1 MEKTEF
7 ESKLGELAETAKE
20 GFKTIYTKRFKG
32 TDLATNY
39 DFLAVVVKSIKLVGT
54 EETEKILEGI
64 FKDNVPQKIAAT
76 WFKTKVELDE
86 ANRGVK
92 KTLFVLV
99 ASTPRK
105 YVKDAKDHFVANF
118 NFVMDDK
125 LYITPVFDEDT
136 EITRRVQPF
145 KSYEVDVLL
154 RDGKFDGFPDHF
166 SVIPVDKDIEP
177 DYMRQLVVTQFTN
190 FQPPVTADMAEGG
203 SFYFIGKVLAKMD
216 RVGRT
221 SFTIGLEDGN
231 SAEEQKITA
240 SVESNIGRV
249 IDNFDMVIGT
259 LSVAL
264 DRATST
270 PRTYTDFLFPLKKI
284 KQETLFPTNFE
295 TPTTAATPMMAGNG
309 FKSDDGGIDDIFG
322 N

>member
-1 MEKTEF
+1 
-7 ESKLGELAETAKE
+7 
-20 GFKTIYTKRFKG
+20 
-32 TDLATNY
+32 
-39 DFLAVVVKSIKLVGT
+39 
-54 EETEKILEGI
+54 
-64 FKDNVPQKIAAT
+64 
-76 WFKTKVELDE
+76 
-86 ANRGVK
+86 
-92 KTLFVLV
+92 
-99 ASTPRK
+99 
-105 YVKDAKDHFVANF
+105 
-118 NFVMDDK
+118 
-125 LYITPVFDEDT
+125 
-136 EITRRVQPF
+136 
-145 KSYEVDVLL
+145 
-154 RDGKFDGFPDHF
+154 
-166 SVIPVDKDIEP
+166 
-177 DYMRQLVVTQFTN
+177 
-190 FQPPVTADMAEGG
+190 MAEGG

-295 TPTTAATPMMAGNG
+295 TPATAPTPMMDGNG